1 MGLFGFGGSRAM
13 GRVDSIIGPDASLR
27 GSYNSKNSVHVDGE
41 IYGNLTCEEGI
52 IVGEKG
58 MIRGNLIGR
67 TILVGGKVKG
77 NITAAERIELQT
89 TCHVEG
95 DLTTPRLIIEEG
107 SVFEGNCQMEDAVK
121 VVDMPKAARE

>member
-1 MGLFGFGGSRAM
+1 M
-13 GRVDSIIGPDASLR
+13 
-27 GSYNSKNSVHVDGE
+27 
-41 IYGNLTCEEGI
+41 
-52 IVGEKG
+52 
-58 MIRGNLIGR
+58 
-67 TILVGGKVKG
+67 GGKVKG
-77 NITAAERIELQT
+77 NITATERIELQM